1 MSSVLALVLA
11 GGRVDE
17 LLCLTEM
24 RPKSALPV
32 FATYRIID
40 FVLSN
45 LMHSGISNVGVLSQ
59 YRPYALVRHIGTGEH
74 WDFLG
79 RSRDIRLLPPYRGFK
94 ASDWY
99 QGTADAVYQN
109 VSFIEN
115 FRPDHILIASADH
128 VYRMD
133 YRPFIQFH
141 IESSADATVCFTRTK
156 KRSSRF
162 GYGVIDRRGQL
173 VDYQEKPKTPSSDW
187 VSMTLYLFKT
197 NFIVDILKANAEET
211 SHEFGRDII
220 PKLIAKSRILGYK
233 YRGYWAYARTID
245 SYYATNID
253 MIKGKVALQD
263 WQVRTNLLERCTR
276 ADRTPAY
283 VAAPVTNSVVS
294 EGCIIKGKVKNS
306 LLSPGVI
313 VSPGAEV
320 LDSIIFHDT
329 TIGRKSK
336 VKKVICDK
344 DTIIGS
350 ECTVGGFGG
359 NIPSKEFGDLLH
371 SGITVLGR
379 NTNIPDK
386 TKIGANTT
394 LYSSARITSSRIKPG
409 STLR

>member
-1 MSSVLALVLA
+1 MNVLAMVLA

-24 RPKSALPV
+24 RPKSALPI
-32 FATYRIID
+32 FGTYRIID

-59 YRPYALVRHIGTGEH
+59 YRPYALMRHIGTGEH

-79 RSRDIRLLPPYRGFK
+79 RSRGIRMLPPYRGFK

-99 QGTADAVYQN
+99 KGTADAVFQN
-109 VSFIEN
+109 IAFIET
-115 FRPDHILIASADH
+115 FHPDHILIASADH

-141 IESSADATVCFTRTK
+141 IDNGADATVCFTKTK
-156 KRSSRF
+156 KRSARF
-162 GYGVIDRRGQL
+162 GYGIIDRHGKL
-173 VDYQEKPKTPSSDW
+173 VDYQEKPKTPPSDW
-187 VSMTLYLFKT
+187 VSMTLYLFRT
-197 NFIVDILKANAEET
+197 DFIIDILKANAEET

-220 PKLIAKSRILGYK
+220 PNIIAENRLFGYR

-245 SYYATNID
+245 SYYSTNID
-253 MIKGKVALQD
+253 MIKGKIALHE
-263 WQVRTNLLERCTR
+263 WQIRTNLLERCTR

-283 VAAPVTNSVVS
+283 IDGHVTNSVVS
-294 EGCIIKGKVKNS
+294 EGCVIKGKVQNS
-306 LLSPGVI
+306 LLSSGVI

-320 LDSIIFHDT
+320 RDSIIFHDT
-329 TIGRKSK
+329 TIGNRSK
-336 VKKVICDK
+336 LTKVICDK
-344 DTIIGS
+344 DSRIGS
-350 ECTVGGFGG
+350 DCTVGGFGSD
-359 NIPSKEFGDLLH
+359 IPSKEFGNLLH

-379 NTNIPDK
+379 NTNVPER
-386 TKIGANTT
+386 TEIGANTT
-394 LYSSARITSSRIKPG
+394 LYSSASVPSSQRIDPG